1 MKKYIITIVI
11 LFAIILLSISGYFI
25 YSNAKTNESNSVDTL
40 KSKGVS
46 EIEYLSLDIISMMN
60 EINNISYSNFK
71 IVNEEIPNS
80 NESQENSVDT
90 ENTISSSKIESNG
103 ILTNDNSKTDWKLLK
118 SKIENMY
125 STWSTVMMDLST
137 LNVNKDNLT
146 KYNNILDEI
155 TKSFE
160 KEDKKTSLT
169 HLADLHNLLSLYI
182 KDFSDDSQKISLF
195 NVKSYILYAYSY
207 SEQDNWKKVT
217 ECISKAKQEFSN
229 ILNNQINNVNDI
241 DVINKAYIL
250 INELEKNGKNKDKNI
265 FYINYSNLM
274 QEIENIE

>member
-1 MKKYIITIVI
+1 MKKYIITIII
-11 LFAIILLSISGYFI
+11 LFAIIVLSISGYFI

-46 EIEYLSLDIISMMN
+46 EIEYLSLEVISMMN
-60 EINNISYSNFK
+60 QINNISYSNFK
-71 IVNEEIPNS
+71 IINEEIPNS
-80 NESQENSVDT
+80 NASQENSLDT
-90 ENTISSSKIESNG
+90 ENTINSSKMESNS
-103 ILTNDNSKTDWKLLK
+103 ILTNKNTKTDWNLLK

-146 KYNNILDEI
+146 KYNDILDEI

-160 KEDKKTSLT
+160 KEDKKTSLIY
-169 HLADLHNLLSLYI
+169 LADLHNLLSLYI
-182 KDFSDDSQKISLF
+182 KDFIGDSQKISLF

-207 SEQDNWKKVT
+207 CEQNNWNKVT

-229 ILNNQINNVNDI
+229 ILNNQINNINDI

>member
-60 EINNISYSNFK
+60 QINNISYSNFK